1 MSKIVFRLKDVPEE
15 EADAVRELL
24 TRKDI
29 EFFETDAGRWGIS
42 IGAIWVKDDDDFGI
56 ARELIE
62 EFQAEYRKGV
72 QKQFE
77 QDKKE
82 GRVASFWQL
91 LGQYPLQ
98 VMAYVILIIIVLAFT
113 LLPMFSFFN

>member
-1 MSKIVFRLKDVPEE
+1 MSRIVFRLKDVPDE
-15 EADAVRELL
+15 EAGAVRELL
-24 TRKDI
+24 SQKDI

-42 IGAIWVKDDDDFGI
+42 IGAIWVKDNDDFDI

-62 EFQAEYRKGV
+62 AFQVEYRKTV
-72 QKQFE
+72 QQQFE

-82 GRVASFWQL
+82 GKVAGFWQL

-98 VMAYVILIIIVLAFT
+98 VMTYMILIIIVLAFT
-113 LLPMFSFFN
+113 LLPMFSFIK